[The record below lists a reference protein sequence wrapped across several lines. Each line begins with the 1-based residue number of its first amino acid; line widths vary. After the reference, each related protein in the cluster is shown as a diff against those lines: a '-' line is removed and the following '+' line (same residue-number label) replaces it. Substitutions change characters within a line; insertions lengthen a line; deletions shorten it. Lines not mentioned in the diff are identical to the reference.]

1 MHLPLK
7 RFLNIGGSLLAIAA
21 IFFMAARL
29 QSYLDRIDFSAL
41 LSTLWAS
48 IVALSCFAGLCNFFL
63 VVIWIR
69 CLEYLGVATSSS
81 RATWIYGISQLGKY
95 IPGNIFHLAG
105 RQTLGMAENLPG
117 GKVLRSMIWELAIL
131 AGAAAGVFCPPFA
144 AQYFFSSLSPLWLS
158 GIFAFCCIAV
168 PYGVGRVLG
177 KPLRAAYLWSILY
190 LCCMG
195 SVFSVIL
202 SLLTE
207 AAVPHTELFF
217 AGTAYVA
224 AWFLGLVTPGAPA
237 GLGIREGAML
247 FLMKGMPIP
256 EADLLLAV
264 LLGRIITIFGD
275 FLFFLE
281 SVGIKYASGRKKKAC
296 L

>member
-1 MHLPLK
+1 
-7 RFLNIGGSLLAIAA
+7 
-21 IFFMAARL
+21 
-29 QSYLDRIDFSAL
+29 
-41 LSTLWAS
+41 
-48 IVALSCFAGLCNFFL
+48 
-63 VVIWIR
+63 
-69 CLEYLGVATSSS
+69 
-81 RATWIYGISQLGKY
+81 
-95 IPGNIFHLAG
+95 
-105 RQTLGMAENLPG
+105 MAENLPG

-281 SVGIKYASGRKKKAC
+281 SVGIKYASGRKKRRACNGAVQEAVRPPAIRKRWEWQAATCGHGRRGTATRMPSSRHGDGAQEWRARGKAYRRPGGPHSPREPSRIAATGNADNV
-296 L
+296 

>member
-7 RFLNIGGSLLAIAA
+7 RLLHIGGSLLAIAA
-21 IFFMAARL
+21 IFFMAMKL

-41 LSTLWAS
+41 LAALWAA
-48 IVALSCFAGLCNFFL
+48 ILALSCFVSLCNFFL
-63 VVIWIR
+63 VVIWFR
-69 CLEYLGVATSSS
+69 CLEYLGVSTSYPC
-81 RATWIYGISQLGKY
+81 ATWIYGISQLGKY

-117 GKVLRSMIWELAIL
+117 GKVLRSMFWELAIL
-131 AGAAAGVFCPPFA
+131 AGAATSVFCPPFV
-144 AQYFFSSLSPLWLS
+144 AQYFFSSLPPLWLA

-177 KPLRAAYLWSILY
+177 TTLRAAFLWSILY

-195 SVFSVIL
+195 CVFSVIL
-202 SLLTE
+202 SLITQAPLS
-207 AAVPHTELFF
+207 PMELFF

-247 FLMKGMPIP
+247 FLLKDMPIP

-264 LLGRIITIFGD
+264 LLGRIISIFGD
-275 FLFFLE
+275 FLFFME
-281 SVGIKYASGRKKKAC
+281 SVGIKYMGAKTEHA
-296 L
+296 